1 LSSLAAS
8 LGRPAGDRSL
18 AIASGAV
25 VLALLVGTVL
35 AANPTVGV
43 ALVFGLGFALV
54 LVYRPVWA
62 VIGFVP
68 LVFLE
73 AVPALNLA
81 GKAAGLL
88 IAVAWI
94 GSVRS
99 GELDISRVV
108 DRNRRLLELLA
119 ALLIWLLLT
128 SLWAT
133 DSGAVFGSVW
143 RWALVALLYLIVATW
158 VADRKILIWF
168 CVAFVVGAVLAV
180 GAGIFGGLVEASP
193 TGAADTRLEGGAGDP
208 NFLAAGLVPAIVIAV
223 GLISVLK
230 QPLARI
236 GCVSAIFVC
245 AFGIAASQSRG
256 GLLALLITLVA
267 ALLVFRGRRIYVVL
281 LCLGVIGFGAAYFT
295 VTPSAWERVTMKDAS
310 GSGRNDLWK
319 VALKTA
325 EAHPVVGVG
334 LQNYGTV
341 AKDYTRDAGPLS
353 DVRKIAEEPH
363 VVHNTY
369 LEAAAETGLIG
380 LSLLLLMIGGSC
392 HVTWVA
398 AKRFE
403 RNGDSAMEL
412 LARCV
417 LVGTIGMSAAAF
429 FVSAGVD
436 KRWWM
441 LFALGPALLAVAEL
455 EGLQQRRSLAAEPD
469 AEPLPSPSAA

>member
-1 LSSLAAS
+1 M
-8 LGRPAGDRSL
+8 GNRSL
-18 AIASGAV
+18 AITGGAV
-25 VLALLVGTVL
+25 FLALVVGSVL
-35 AANPTVGV
+35 AANPTLGV

-88 IAVAWI
+88 IAVAWV

-108 DRNRRLLELLA
+108 DRHRRLLELLA
-119 ALLIWLLLT
+119 ALLIWLCLT
-128 SLWAT
+128 ALWAT
-133 DSGAVFGSVW
+133 DSGAVFGAVW
-143 RWALVALLYLIVATW
+143 RWILVALLYLIVATW
-158 VADRKILIWF
+158 VADRRVLVWF
-168 CVAFVVGAVLAV
+168 CVAVVVGAVLAV
-180 GAGIFGGLVEASP
+180 GVGIVGGAVGS
-193 TGAADTRLEGGAGDP
+193 GAAGAAEARLEGGAGDP

-230 QPLARI
+230 LPLARL

-256 GLLALLITLVA
+256 GLVALLVTLLA
-267 ALLVFRGRRIYVVL
+267 ALVVFRGRRIYVVL

-295 VTPSAWERVTMKDAS
+295 VTPSAWERVTMSDSS

-319 VALKTA
+319 VALKAA
-325 EAHPVVGVG
+325 EAQPVVGIG
-334 LQNYGTV
+334 LQNFEHV

-353 DVRKIAEEPH
+353 DVRKIAEKPQ

-369 LEAAAETGLIG
+369 LEALVETGIVG
-380 LSLLLLMIGGSC
+380 LSLLLLVIGGSC
-392 HVTWVA
+392 YAAWQG

-403 RNGDSAMEL
+403 RNGDPAMEL

-441 LFALGPALLAVAEL
+441 LLALGPALLAVAEL
-455 EGLQQRRSLAAEPD
+455 ERLSPDRSPAPEPD
-469 AEPLPSPSAA
+469 AEPLPSPSPA